1 MNLRLIRAIA
11 RAENA
16 DDLHLARLL
25 ILLQAVD
32 KGKGETVEGIMKLAK
47 LDFLLRYPNCLER
60 TLQAR
65 KINPVVAGVR
75 DYERDTIE
83 TKMTRFRYGPWDDRY
98 RRWIGLL
105 VARGLVTTYVKGRT
119 VHIQLQERGKEVAAQ
134 LSEKEEFADLALRS
148 DLVAKAV
155 GGLSATKLMEF
166 IYETFPEITDM
177 KWGESISL

>member
-1 MNLRLIRAIA
+1 MNLRLVRAIA

-32 KGKGETVEGIMKLAK
+32 QGKGETVEGIVKLAK

-60 TLQAR
+60 ALRAR
-65 KINPVVAGVR
+65 RIDPATAGIR
-75 DYERDTIE
+75 DYERETIE

-105 VARGLVTTYVKGRT
+105 VAKGLVMTYVKGRT
-119 VHIQLQERGKEVAAQ
+119 VHIELQERGREVAAQ
-134 LSEKEEFADLALRS
+134 LSEREEFADLSLRS
-148 DLVAKAV
+148 RLVVKAV

-166 IYETFPEITDM
+166 IYEIFPEITDM
-177 KWGESISL
+177 KWGEQISL